1 MRLPDSFLS
10 LVSSMFVHLY
20 LGYSTGV
27 VAQVRRS
34 YSTSPSYTLPSSDD
48 YATTLLMAGHTRR
61 TEGKTYYVNAPSTN
75 GKYEA
80 GVSNNSTRR
89 SYQPCTWL

>member
-1 MRLPDSFLS
+1 MYPPDSLLS
-10 LVSSMFVHLY
+10 LVSFVFVHLY
-20 LGYSTGV
+20 LGYSAGA

-61 TEGKTYYVNAPSTN
+61 TEGKTYYVNVPSTN
-75 GKYEA
+75 GKCEA
-80 GVSNNSTRR
+80 GVSNSSTRL
-89 SYQPCTWL
+89 SY